1 MHKTPEQNLWSNVL
15 LVMAL
20 DARRNIEK
28 DNKYGAKRAYE
39 WVRSED
45 CRLICEYAGIAH
57 RVIREGFKRILI
69 ESKL

>member
-1 MHKTPEQNLWSNVL
+1 
-15 LVMAL
+15 MAL

-39 WVRSED
+39 WLRSED